1 MRKQLSKILAIVM
14 VLAMAV
20 SMCAVG
26 VYAAET
32 TYVLGDV
39 DLNGTVTVKD
49 ATLVQKYAADM
60 VTLDEVQLSVA
71 NVVADETVNVKDAT
85 AIQKIVDEITD
96 PDQPTKDEAI
106 YIVAGPKSL
115 CGSEWDGTDVNNQMT
130 EKDGIYTITYTALVA
145 GDYQFKIVKDGTERI
160 GPEIGNYAFTVTDT
174 CDVTLTYNPATGEVT
189 YAGDNVTETGFNP
202 EAIYAVG
209 AGDEDWLNNEVWN
222 PAAESNKLTEVADG
236 IYEITYTNV
245 PAFDNYLVKFA
256 ANGSW
261 GDSWGGE
268 FVANEEV
275 DAVYNGDNIVVVV
288 DYELA
293 DVTLRLDLTN
303 FDYATKLGAKMTI
316 TITPV
321 EVAA

>member
-60 VTLDEVQLSVA
+60 ATLDEVQLSVA
-71 NVVADETVNVKDAT
+71 DVNADEKVNVKDAT
-85 AIQKIVDEITD
+85 AIQKIVAEITS
-96 PDQPTKDEAI
+96 PDQPTKDEAV
-106 YIVAGPKSL
+106 YIVAGSETL
-115 CGSEWDGTDVNNQMT
+115 CGSNFGPTDENNQMT
-130 EKDGIYTITYTALVA
+130 EKDGIYTITYTAVAA
-145 GDYQFKIVKDGTERI
+145 GDYQFKIVKNGTEWI
-160 GPEIGNYAFTVTDT
+160 GPEFGNYAFTVTDT
-174 CDVTLTYNPATGEVT
+174 CDVTITYNPATGEVT
-189 YAGDNVTETGFNP
+189 YAGDNVTETGFNL

-209 AGDEDWLNNEVWN
+209 AGDEDWLNNEAWK
-222 PAAESNKLTEVADG
+222 PDAESNKLTEVETG
-236 IYEITYTNV
+236 IYEITYKNV

-256 ANGSW
+256 ANGKW
-261 GDSWGGE
+261 DDSWGGE

-275 DAVYNGDNIVVVV
+275 DAVYNGTDIVVVV
-288 DYELA
+288 DCELA

-303 FDYATKLGAKMTI
+303 FDYATKTGAKMTI

-321 EVAA
+321 EVVA